1 MSHQKQ
7 FDVHY
12 WLRGFQGKLLATMPF
27 TSRAL
32 EKSCKGQSL
41 ALEKPAAQQ
50 KPAVSATQDPEAK
63 FSPYNVSGALY
74 RQTSVT
80 TAIRKKKRNGPF
92 SQIRPNINLELRGK
106 KWITSVLY

>member
-1 MSHQKQ
+1 
-7 FDVHY
+7 
-12 WLRGFQGKLLATMPF
+12 MPF

-32 EKSCKGQSL
+32 EKSCEGQSL
-41 ALEKPAAQQ
+41 ALEKPGAQQ

-63 FSPYNVSGALY
+63 LSPYNVSDTLY

-80 TAIRKKKRNGPF
+80 TAIRKKKRHGPF

-106 KWITSVLY
+106 KWKTSVLY